1 MQNGVSGVAP
11 AYISDEVEMPWP
23 WLEPSA
29 LARTPADAE
38 RNRAAV
44 VRSDVVVGAI
54 VAVAVGEERDK
65 QKEYYCW
72 YDVYIAGFYFRET
85 KMSAGY
91 LWFS

>member
-54 VAVAVGEERDK
+54 VAGGEERDK
-65 QKEYYCW
+65 QKEYY
-72 YDVYIAGFYFRET
+72 
-85 KMSAGY
+85 
-91 LWFS
+91 